1 MLSPA
6 HDLGL
11 SLADLHATLGNI
23 ILWVAGL
30 HAVAALFHH
39 FFLRDS
45 VLVSMVPGR
54 WRQGHL

>member
-1 MLSPA
+1 M
-6 HDLGL
+6 HDVGV
-11 SLADLHATLGNI
+11 SVAALHSTLGDI
-23 ILWVAGL
+23 ILWVGGF

-54 WRQGHL
+54 WRQGDL